1 MEKEQKQPT
10 PRRVKIGVN
19 NALEQR
25 ISAELAAMTAYTN
38 AHVLPLLGQLNL
50 PSEIADVIRYAA
62 DPSEIKTDWVA
73 RLASENT
80 PAGTPAILAE
90 VVKDRAAE
98 KFDEVAA
105 IPGGNATTSH
115 AELLRLVE
123 DEDGKRLTYD
133 TEAVKEA
140 ATRYLTDPEQLE
152 AYDRHQAASKAM
164 NEFFKGKAPD
174 AWSGLREYF
183 WLDNAGNVTAA
194 ENVDYSRFI

>member
-1 MEKEQKQPT
+1 MEKEQKLPT

-38 AHVLPLLGQLNL
+38 AHILPLLEKLNL
-50 PSEIADVIRYAA
+50 PTDKADVIRYAA
-62 DPSEIKTDWVA
+62 DPSEIKADWVA

-90 VVKDRAAE
+90 MVKDRAAS

-105 IPGGNATTSH
+105 IPGGNATTTH

-133 TEAVKEA
+133 PETVKEA
-140 ATRYLTDPEQLE
+140 ATRYLTDPAQLE
-152 AYDRHQAASKAM
+152 AYDRHHAAIKAM